1 MKKKI
6 LLFFIVLAT
15 CHPVPSRTLAHE
27 GFTPD
32 ELLSYFEFE
41 RCIDGDT
48 LKVKNNALPDIFGK
62 NLSIRLR
69 GIDAPEMRGKCQ
81 QEKELAKKSKDFLH
95 FLVKDDRFTLH
106 NLERDKFFRVVA
118 DVKLSDARN
127 VSDIMLFNN
136 HAVEYDGGKKT
147 HNWCS

>member
-1 MKKKI
+1 MRK
-6 LLFFIVLAT
+6 LFLSLFLGLGL
-15 CHPVPSRTLAHE
+15 CHPAPATGVTFSSVENSFQFLVYQRT
-27 GFTPD
+27 
-32 ELLSYFEFE
+32 
-41 RCIDGDT
+41 IDGDT
-48 LKVKNNALPDIFGK
+48 IKVNVANLPEVFGK

-81 QEKELAKKSKDFLH
+81 EEKELAKKSKDFLH

-118 DVKLSDARN
+118 DVKLSDGRN